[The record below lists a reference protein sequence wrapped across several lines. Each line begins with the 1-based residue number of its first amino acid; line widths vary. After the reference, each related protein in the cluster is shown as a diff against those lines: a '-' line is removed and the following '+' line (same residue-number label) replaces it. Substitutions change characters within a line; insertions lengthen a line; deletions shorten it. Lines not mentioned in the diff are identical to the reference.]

1 MAADPDSLPALIAQV
16 EGLQAQVDKLIDRQ
30 KISALLYEFG
40 YLLDT
45 KQFRTQAELY
55 ADGAVLDLAFAGVKI
70 TKDQLIA
77 ADGAALRGYRLTQHF
92 STNHRIEIDGDTAH
106 TISYMLAI
114 HMYEDQFKHAD
125 VGGYYDCELV
135 RVGDDWKFMHVVVNA
150 NWAAGE
156 PMQLH

>member
-1 MAADPDSLPALIAQV
+1 MTSESDSLKADVDA
-16 EGLQAQVDKLIDRQ
+16 LQAKVADLVDRQ

-45 KQFRTQAELY
+45 KQFGAQAHLY
-55 ADGAVLDLAFAGVKI
+55 ADGATLELAFAGIKI
-70 TKDQLIA
+70 TKDQLVA

-92 STNHRIEIDGDTAH
+92 STNHRIEISGDSAH

-125 VGGYYDCELV
+125 VGGYYDCQLV
-135 RVGDDWKFMHVVVNA
+135 RVGDDWKFKQVVVNVS
-150 NWAAGE
+150 WAAGE
-156 PMQLH
+156 PLHLH